1 MVPMSGRSGERSGLA
16 GVRSLVRAFAGSGPG
31 GVLARRLLPAAMLA
45 PPLFAALAL
54 LGEAAGLLGARL
66 GLALMTLATMLFLV
80 LVVGRTVRSLE
91 QAEHAR
97 GEAETSLRL
106 SEERF
111 RLLVQG
117 AWDYAIFMLAARG
130 WVASWN
136 LGAER
141 VTGYAPGEI
150 LGRDY
155 RVLFTEQDRADGE
168 PERILERAA
177 ASGHAEVGIVCVRK
191 DGTRIW
197 AHAAITALRHQDG
210 RLRGFVMVTR
220 DVTERRR
227 AEQAIRQLNGELQAL
242 NQDLEQRVAERTA
255 ALEAGNRELRATN
268 AELEGFSY
276 SVSHDLR
283 APLRAMTGFARI
295 LLDEHGHELTPAAR
309 GHFQRI
315 QDGARQMGQLVDDL
329 LAFSRLQRQAMQS
342 QTVAL
347 GELVQEAWSELAVRR
362 TDRKVELVAGE
373 LPEVEGDPR
382 LLRQVLVNL
391 LDNALKY
398 SRDRDP
404 ACVEVGWARDGDGRE
419 GLFVRDNGV
428 GFDMRYADK
437 LFKVFQRL
445 HRDEDYEG
453 TGIGLALV
461 ERIVTRHGGQ
471 VWAEGEP
478 GRGATFWFSLPTTGK
493 EAA

>member
-1 MVPMSGRSGERSGLA
+1 LA

-31 GVLARRLLPAAMLA
+31 GVLARRLLPAALLA

-91 QAEHAR
+91 QAGHAR

-227 AEQAIRQLNGELQAL
+227 AEQAIRQLNGELRALLRRGPRPGRRLRPRCEQLRRQAG
-242 NQDLEQRVAERTA
+242 RHRPV
-255 ALEAGNRELRATN
+255 LRR
-268 AELEGFSY
+268 
-276 SVSHDLR
+276 D
-283 APLRAMTGFARI
+283 
-295 LLDEHGHELTPAAR
+295 PAAR
-309 GHFQRI
+309 LLL
-315 QDGARQMGQLVDDL
+315 DGAEPARTPPAG
-329 LAFSRLQRQAMQS
+329 R
-342 QTVAL
+342 T
-347 GELVQEAWSELAVRR
+347 AVGPRWNTPSPR
-362 TDRKVELVAGE
+362 PVRPG
-373 LPEVEGDPR
+373 GD
-382 LLRQVLVNL
+382 
-391 LDNALKY
+391 
-398 SRDRDP
+398 
-404 ACVEVGWARDGDGRE
+404 RE
-419 GLFVRDNGV
+419 GS
-428 GFDMRYADK
+428 
-437 LFKVFQRL
+437 
-445 HRDEDYEG
+445 G
-453 TGIGLALV
+453 T
-461 ERIVTRHGGQ
+461 
-471 VWAEGEP
+471 P
-478 GRGATFWFSLPTTGK
+478 
-493 EAA
+493 